1 MRTVTVIATILLL
14 SALSFGQSVVRGIP
28 GYCPYGCG
36 PYVPLITTPQLS
48 FATVSPNAVG
58 ATNATGGLV
67 AGATNATL
75 SQVSGNID
83 AVHTIPVWYSG
94 GGTPLISPAVNA
106 PVLPAMGRMEYPE
119 RIDRRHEAARS
130 GWLYFSSAGLG
141 PSPAQA
147 ASAARGQRRAARSYS
162 NEDVKRQNQQ
172 NGLVKYE
179 GKTQKIQ

>member
-1 MRTVTVIATILLL
+1 MRTVTVICTILLL
-14 SALSFGQSVVRGIP
+14 SALGFGQSVVRGIP
-28 GYCPYGCG
+28 GHCTYGCG
-36 PYVPLITTPQLS
+36 PYIPLITTPELS
-48 FATVSPNAVG
+48 FATISPNPVG

-75 SQVSGNID
+75 SQVSGNTD
-83 AVHTIPVWYSG
+83 AVYTLPVWYSG

-106 PVLPAMGRMEYPE
+106 PVHAAMERMEYRE
-119 RIDRRHEAARS
+119 RAARRHEGARS
-130 GWLYFSSAGLG
+130 EWLYFSAAELG
-141 PSPAQA
+141 PSPVQA
-147 ASAARGQRRAARSYS
+147 ASAAKGLRRAARSYS

>member
-1 MRTVTVIATILLL
+1 MRTVTVICTILLL
-14 SALSFGQSVVRGIP
+14 SALGFGQSVMRGIP

-36 PYVPLITTPQLS
+36 PYVPLITTPELS
-48 FATVSPNAVG
+48 FATISPNPAG

-75 SQVSGNID
+75 SEISGNTD
-83 AVHTIPVWYSG
+83 AVYTLPVWYSG
-94 GGTPLISPAVNA
+94 GGTPLIAPAVNA
-106 PVLPAMGRMEYPE
+106 PVHAAMERMEYRE
-119 RIDRRHEAARS
+119 RAHEGARS
-130 GWLYFSSAGLG
+130 EWLYFSPAELG
-141 PSPAQA
+141 PSPVQG
-147 ASAARGQRRAARSYS
+147 ASAAKGLTRAARSYS